1 MIMAVDGNVHLSAFH
16 LIERTAPTVQ
26 ALENLDEEI
35 RQSLSGLNLPAQN
48 LRGKQIAVAVGSRG
62 IANLQQMVRA
72 VCGWLKAQGANPFIF
87 PAMGSHGGATA
98 EGQLK
103 ILAEYG
109 VTSDLIGAEVRSSMA
124 TVSLGKSPEGFQVF
138 MDRQAWESDGVVVI
152 NRVKPH
158 TDFSGKTESGLLK
171 MMAVGMG
178 KEEGARET
186 HYWGWKHG
194 FAQVIRAMSAI
205 VLASRKILCGLA
217 VAENEMHQTCALR
230 AARPDHIVSMEEE
243 LLMFAR
249 PLLPRLPFSRLHL
262 LIVDELGK
270 NISGTGMDTNVIGRG
285 FEMYPVEG
293 PHIGMIYV
301 RDLTPESG
309 GNAVGMGLADVIH
322 DRFYQKIDFQKTYL
336 NSRVSLNPAPSKLP
350 MHLPSDRDAIGLAL
364 GHLGR
369 PDPAEQRVVWIR
381 NTLSLNRLAV
391 SAPLAEE
398 ASRLAGWCMESDART
413 PQFDSAGNLTSPL

>member
-1 MIMAVDGNVHLSAFH
+1 MTTDGHVSLSAFH
-16 LIERTAPTVQ
+16 LIERTAPSVPALGNLDNEISQ
-26 ALENLDEEI
+26 AL
-35 RQSLSGLNLPAQN
+35 SALSLPAESLQ
-48 LRGKQIAVAVGSRG
+48 GKQIGVAVGSRG
-62 IANLQQMVRA
+62 IASLEQIVRA
-72 VCGWLKAQGANPFIF
+72 VCGWLKAQGARPFIF

-109 VTSDLIGAEVRSSMA
+109 VTPELVGTEIRASMA
-124 TVSLGKSPEGFQVF
+124 VQFLGKTPEGFQVH
-138 MDRQAWESDGVVVI
+138 MDRTAWEADGVLVL

-186 HYWGWKHG
+186 HHWGWKHG

-205 VLASRKILCGLA
+205 TLASGKILCGLA
-217 VAENEMHQTCALR
+217 VVENEMHQICAVR
-230 AARPDHIVSMEEE
+230 AARPESIVAVEEE
-243 LLMFAR
+243 TLKFAR
-249 PLLPRLPFSRLHL
+249 PLVPRLPFSKLHL

-293 PHIGMIYV
+293 PKIGMIYV

-322 DRFYQKIDFQKTYL
+322 DRLYQKIDFQKTYL
-336 NSRVSLNPAPSKLP
+336 NSRVSLNPGPSKLP
-350 MHLPSDRDAIGLAL
+350 MHLPSDGEALSLAL

-369 PDPAEQRVVWIR
+369 PEPAEQRVVWIR
-381 NTLSLNRLAV
+381 NTLSLNRLAI
-391 SAPLAEE
+391 SGPLLQE
-398 ASRLAGWCMESDART
+398 AAQVGGWRMASEGRV
-413 PQFDSAGNLTSPL
+413 PQFDSEGNVPSPL